1 MSAALKPLQHVRP
14 SAEPRVWSCYNDP
27 NGRMRLDLSPDEIA
41 RTLATGEGMLWVDI
55 DTRDSD
61 KVSMLLDIFHFHP
74 LAVEEAINPQ
84 SRVKLEEFDRYV
96 LLIVRTVAFCETTA
110 DPYDL
115 DTVNIS
121 FFLGKNYLVTV
132 HGADTNPVES
142 TRELLKRKPEL
153 ATHGPAKLMHAIVD
167 QAVDAYFPIID
178 RLDEFMDSL
187 EEKIFAQ
194 FDQNALRE
202 VFAVKRLVLTL
213 RRHLAPERD
222 ALSVLTNRPS
232 TLLTTDTQIYFRDIY
247 DHVLH
252 IYDTLQTSRN
262 HLSSTLD
269 SYLTQVSNRLGMATK
284 ALSVV
289 ATVTLP
295 FVVVSGMWG
304 MNFERIPLH
313 THPHGFMI
321 LVLAQLAFGLTILA
335 GLKWR
340 KLL

>member
-1 MSAALKPLQHVRP
+1 MSAALRPLQDVRP
-14 SAEPRVWSCYNDP
+14 TAEPRVWSCYNDP
-27 NGRMRLDLSPDEIA
+27 KGQMRLDLSPEEIA
-41 RTLATGEGMLWVDI
+41 RALAAGEGTLWVDI
-55 DTRDSD
+55 DTRDSA
-61 KVSMLLDIFHFHP
+61 KVSMLRDVFHFHP
-74 LAVEEAINPQ
+74 LAIEEAVSPD

-96 LLIVRTVAFCETTA
+96 LLIVRTVAFCETTD

-115 DTVNIS
+115 DTANIS

-132 HGADTNPVES
+132 HGPETNPVDT
-142 TRELLKRKPEL
+142 TRELLTRKPEL

-178 RLDEFMDSL
+178 KLDEFMDSL

-194 FDQNALRE
+194 FDQNVLRE
-202 VFAVKRLVLTL
+202 VFAVKRLVLSL

-222 ALSVLTNRPS
+222 AMSILTNRPS
-232 TLLTTDTQIYFRDIY
+232 TLLTPDTQIYFRDIY
-247 DHVLH
+247 DHVLR
-252 IYDTLQTSRN
+252 IYDSLENFRDL
-262 HLSSTLD
+262 LSSTQE

-284 ALSVV
+284 ALGVV

-313 THPHGFMI
+313 SQPHGFMI
-321 LVLAQLAFGLTILA
+321 LVFAQLALGVTILA

>member
-1 MSAALKPLQHVRP
+1 
-14 SAEPRVWSCYNDP
+14 
-27 NGRMRLDLSPDEIA
+27 
-41 RTLATGEGMLWVDI
+41 
-55 DTRDSD
+55 
-61 KVSMLLDIFHFHP
+61 
-74 LAVEEAINPQ
+74 
-84 SRVKLEEFDRYV
+84 V
-96 LLIVRTVAFCETTA
+96 LLIVSTVAFRETTD

-115 DTVNIS
+115 DTANIS

-132 HGADTNPVES
+132 HGADTNPVDS

-178 RLDEFMDSL
+178 KLDEFMDSL
-187 EEKIFAQ
+187 EERIFAQ
-194 FDQNALRE
+194 FDQDVLRE

-213 RRHLAPERD
+213 RRELAPERD
-222 ALSVLTNRPS
+222 AMSILTNRPS
-232 TLLTTDTQIYFRDIY
+232 TLLAPDTQIYFRDIY
-247 DHVLH
+247 DHVLR
-252 IYDTLQTSRN
+252 IYDSLENFRDL
-262 HLSSTLD
+262 LSSTQE

-284 ALSVV
+284 ALGVV

-313 THPHGFMI
+313 SSPHGFLI
-321 LVLAQLAFGLTILA
+321 LVFAQLALGLVILA

-340 KLL
+340 KIL

>member
-1 MSAALKPLQHVRP
+1 MSVALKPLQETRP
-14 SAEPRVWSCYNDP
+14 TAEPRPWNCQYEPS
-27 NGRMRLDLSPDEIA
+27 GRVRQYLSRDEIA
-41 RTLATGEGMLWVDI
+41 RALASGEGTLWVDV
-55 DTRDSD
+55 DTRDAD
-61 KVSMLLDIFHFHP
+61 QVAMLKDIFNFHP
-74 LAVEEAINPQ
+74 LAIEEAVNPQ

-96 LLIVRTVAFCETTA
+96 LLIVRTIAFRETTD

-115 DTVNIS
+115 DTVNLS
-121 FFLGKNYLVTV
+121 FFLGKNFLITV
-132 HGADTNPVES
+132 HGAHTNPVA
-142 TRELLKRKPEL
+142 TTAELLQRKPEL
-153 ATHGPAKLMHAIVD
+153 VSHGPARLMHAIVD

-178 RLDEFMDSL
+178 KLDEFMDGL
-187 EEKIFAQ
+187 EEKIYGA
-194 FDQNALRE
+194 FDQDALRD

-232 TLLTTDTQIYFRDIY
+232 TLLTPDTQIYFRDIY
-247 DHVLH
+247 DHVLR
-252 IYDTLQTSRN
+252 IYDSLETFRDL
-262 HLSSTLD
+262 LSSTLD

-295 FVVVSGMWG
+295 FVVVSGLWG
-304 MNFERIPLH
+304 MNFEHIPLH

-321 LVLAQLAFGLTILA
+321 LVFAQLALGLTILA